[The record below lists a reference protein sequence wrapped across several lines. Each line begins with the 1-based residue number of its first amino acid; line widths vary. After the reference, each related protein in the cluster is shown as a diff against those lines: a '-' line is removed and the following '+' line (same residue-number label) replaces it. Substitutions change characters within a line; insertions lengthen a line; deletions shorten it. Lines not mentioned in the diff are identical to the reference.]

1 VVDGRSGLCVEAQ
14 PQATCAR
21 GAQRWRA
28 ASPSPFRRES
38 GRWHL
43 TDDFYTISVHVGIVL
58 DRTACNSMARKT
70 CILQHLRCA
79 RVRLVVSEADVSI
92 LRIQLV
98 RSRLFRT
105 VST

>member
-14 PQATCAR
+14 PQAPCAR

-58 DRTACNSMARKT
+58 DRTGCNSRLASRTLAMKT
-70 CILQHLRCA
+70 CILQH
-79 RVRLVVSEADVSI
+79 
-92 LRIQLV
+92 
-98 RSRLFRT
+98 
-105 VST
+105 